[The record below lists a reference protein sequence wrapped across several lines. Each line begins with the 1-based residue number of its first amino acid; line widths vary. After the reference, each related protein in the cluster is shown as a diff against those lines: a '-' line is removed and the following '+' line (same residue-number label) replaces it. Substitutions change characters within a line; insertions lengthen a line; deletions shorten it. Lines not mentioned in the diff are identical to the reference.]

1 MLLCAY
7 ISCGFSVSKLIL
19 CAHITCGVSTS
30 ISVFVRISCD
40 FSVSTFCFYA
50 IFGACGSVL
59 LCVYVSCFSVFFLFT
74 FYYSLCLNFVLYPN
88 GLYSIFPCVHI
99 PFSSCLYSVFS
110 GSLFRL
116 NDSKQFLSHLDVPYE
131 DSGHDTERVWR
142 DERTDERTI
151 TFTSKT
157 KQKLEEV
164 LVMPLFG

>member
-1 MLLCAY
+1 VRISCGNSASSFCVY
-7 ISCGFSVSKLIL
+7 ISCGL
-19 CAHITCGVSTS
+19 CSSMFH
-30 ISVFVRISCD
+30 VF
-40 FSVSTFCFYA
+40 
-50 IFGACGSVL
+50 L
-59 LCVYVSCFSVFFLFT
+59 FFLF
-74 FYYSLCLNFVLYPN
+74 YSLCLNFVLYPN

>member
-1 MLLCAY
+1 MSLSLYFISINFCFSVRISCGNSASSFCVY
-7 ISCGFSVSKLIL
+7 ISCGL
-19 CAHITCGVSTS
+19 CSSMFH
-30 ISVFVRISCD
+30 VF
-40 FSVSTFCFYA
+40 
-50 IFGACGSVL
+50 L
-59 LCVYVSCFSVFFLFT
+59 FFLF
-74 FYYSLCLNFVLYPN
+74 YSLCLNFVLYPN

-142 DERTDERTI
+142 DGRMDGRTDGRTNKRTNGRTNERTNERTI